1 MSDTPPHEPQGEVPP
16 RSDAVPRSE
25 SAPRGQQA
33 QGGQQPSPSES
44 SERGGS
50 VERGEPVPRGDS
62 ADRGEPPSDGEPGPR
77 RESLASLLGGRKG
90 AIDASLPPVAF
101 VVGWLVSGSSIG
113 WGAAAAIALSVAI
126 GCFRLARGDKIRA
139 VLISLAAV
147 VLAALIAL
155 RTGRAQDFFLIQ
167 LLSNMASA
175 LAWAV
180 SIAIRWPLLGVVVG
194 TVLGQKTRWRSD
206 PDLLRAYSRAS
217 WVWVLGQYTLRIAVF
232 GVLWWAGEVV
242 ALGVARTVLSWPL
255 VALTVG
261 VSGWVLHNSLPA
273 QHPGL
278 RHPVPPEARE
288 PERSGAG
295 TSSEEEAQDSSGS
308 SWDAASGDGVSW
320 KRVAKGSTPGNTGA
334 SADATQ
340 GRAAGAID
348 SGASPDGTN
357 ARSAPP
363 GRDE

>member
-1 MSDTPPHEPQGEVPP
+1 MSDTPPHEPPGEVPP
-16 RSDAVPRSE
+16 RREQAPHTDAAERSE
-25 SAPRGQQA
+25 QAPQRGT
-33 QGGQQPSPSES
+33 
-44 SERGGS
+44 
-50 VERGEPVPRGDS
+50 
-62 ADRGEPPSDGEPGPR
+62 DRR

-113 WGAAAAIALSVAI
+113 WGAAAAIALSVVI
-126 GCFRLARGDKIRA
+126 GCFRLARGDKVRA

-167 LLSNMASA
+167 LLSNVASA

-217 WVWVLGQYTLRIAVF
+217 WVWVFGQYTLRIAVF

-261 VSGWVLHNSLPA
+261 VSGWVLHRSLPA
-273 QHPGL
+273 EHPGL
-278 RHPVPPEARE
+278 RHPVPPAARE
-288 PERSGAG
+288 AGASDGDPADGESSDAPGQSHKESGRSCGDTG
-295 TSSEEEAQDSSGS
+295 TSTEA
-308 SWDAASGDGVSW
+308 
-320 KRVAKGSTPGNTGA
+320 TE
-334 SADATQ
+334 
-340 GRAAGAID
+340 GRAADAID
-348 SGASPDGTN
+348 SDASPGGTN

-363 GRDE
+363 GCDR